1 MTMTVELS
9 VNQEV
14 ADKLREAA
22 DLLENQGANP
32 YRVSAYRHA
41 ADTLVHS
48 KRNLREMVEQEG
60 MSGLT
65 SLPHIGHGIA
75 GAIYEIL
82 STGRWGQLE
91 RLRGTLDPV
100 HLFQSV
106 PGVGPR
112 LAQRIHDTLNVDTL
126 EALETAA
133 HDGRLEAVPG
143 VGPRRAAVLRAAL
156 ANMLGRVRDRK
167 ARINDGP
174 GVEVLLDVDRE
185 YIEKAQ
191 AGQLPSIA
199 PKRFNP
205 RGESWLPVLHTRRG
219 GWHFTALYSNSG
231 LAHELGR
238 TRDWVVLYFYDE
250 HHREGQHTVV
260 TETRGPLIG
269 NRVVRGREPECQAY
283 YGQTSVSGTRG
294 EESWADTLFEL

>member
-1 MTMTVELS
+1 MDLS
-9 VNQEV
+9 LNQDV
-14 ADKLREAA
+14 AGKLREAA
-22 DLLENQGANP
+22 DLLEKQGANP
-32 YRVSAYRHA
+32 YRGSAYRHA

-48 KRNLREMVEQEG
+48 KRNLREIVEQEG
-60 MSGLT
+60 MAGLT

-82 STGRWGQLE
+82 NTGRWSQLE

-100 HLFQSV
+100 HLFQST

-143 VGPRRAAVLRAAL
+143 VGPRRAAVLRATL
-156 ANMLGRVRDRK
+156 ANLLGRVRERN
-167 ARINDGP
+167 AETNDGP
-174 GVEVLLDVDRE
+174 GVEVLLDVDLE
-185 YIEKAQ
+185 YLEKAQ
-191 AGQLPSIA
+191 AGQLPTIA

-205 RGESWLPVLHTRRG
+205 EGKSWLPVLHTRRG
-219 GWHFTALYSNSG
+219 GWHFTALYSNSA
-231 LAHELGR
+231 LAHDLGR
-238 TRDWVVLYFYDE
+238 TQDWVVLYFYDE

-269 NRVVRGREPECQAY
+269 NRVVRGRESECLAY
-283 YGQTSVSGTRG
+283 YS
-294 EESWADTLFEL
+294 ESSALPTALKERVTNTLFEL